1 MDDPNATTWE
11 NQWYG
16 ANGGDGV
23 MLSSVLNR
31 DLAKYEGMTLT
42 QIGKAM
48 GKDPRDA
55 VIDLVDRRPRR
66 ERRHHRRS
74 WTKTMCGRR

>member
-23 MLSSVLNR
+23 MLSSVLN
-31 DLAKYEGMTLT
+31 
-42 QIGKAM
+42 
-48 GKDPRDA
+48 P
-55 VIDLVDRRPRR
+55 VC
-66 ERRHHRRS
+66 RS
-74 WTKTMCGRR
+74 TKG

>member
-23 MLSSVLNR
+23 MLSSVLNHDLREVRR
-31 DLAKYEGMTLT
+31 D
-42 QIGKAM
+42 
-48 GKDPRDA
+48 DA
-55 VIDLVDRRPRR
+55 DRRSARR
-66 ERRHHRRS
+66 WGRIRATRS
-74 WTKTMCGRR
+74 SIW